1 MCGIIGGYNIDNID
15 ASLYSIIHRGR
26 DASGVAQV
34 GSVSFGHVRLS
45 IIDVSSL
52 SNQPFV
58 VGDTTLVF
66 NGTIW
71 NYQDVRE
78 YLIKE
83 YGVTF
88 KTTGDVEVITNL
100 IDREDYHGLNR
111 LQGMFAV
118 AWTKGNDDI
127 HLARDRFGEVPL
139 HYSLL
144 DASIFPEFYF
154 CSEIKGL
161 LSLGVNMQ
169 NIKMLRPGGYLKV
182 VNNEKIVDTLWYDI
196 DENIKFLD
204 YDNRDIASDTIRS
217 LVERGSVE
225 RTVSDVPVCTLLS
238 GGIDS
243 SAITYHVSKE
253 IPDLV
258 SYIAVFDEKSRDLRC
273 AREVAEM
280 LDIDLI
286 EVKVQPPT
294 VSDIEGIINTI
305 EMKYKAQ
312 IEISWGCIKLAE
324 RISSDGFKVVL
335 SGEGSDE
342 LWASYG
348 MDYHGIETHGWTEYR
363 KNKFGSQERKNFA
376 RVNKIFMK
384 YGIESRLPF
393 LNTELVET
401 ALGMKQDM
409 VWNGKRNP
417 KAVLQSGY
425 KSVLPDEITTR
436 QKVAFQDGM
445 GIKNEFE
452 RVLDKPPI
460 IWYKER
466 YDKTFNI

>member
-1 MCGIIGGYNIDNID
+1 MCGIVGGYDISDVENT
-15 ASLYSIIHRGR
+15 LKSIVHRGR

-161 LSLGVNMQ
+161 LSLGVNMK

-243 SAITYHVSKE
+243 SAITYHVVKE

-258 SYIAVFDEKSRDLRC
+258 
-273 AREVAEM
+273 
-280 LDIDLI
+280 
-286 EVKVQPPT
+286 
-294 VSDIEGIINTI
+294 
-305 EMKYKAQ
+305 
-312 IEISWGCIKLAE
+312 
-324 RISSDGFKVVL
+324 
-335 SGEGSDE
+335 
-342 LWASYG
+342 
-348 MDYHGIETHGWTEYR
+348 
-363 KNKFGSQERKNFA
+363 
-376 RVNKIFMK
+376 
-384 YGIESRLPF
+384 
-393 LNTELVET
+393 
-401 ALGMKQDM
+401 
-409 VWNGKRNP
+409 
-417 KAVLQSGY
+417 
-425 KSVLPDEITTR
+425 
-436 QKVAFQDGM
+436 
-445 GIKNEFE
+445 
-452 RVLDKPPI
+452 
-460 IWYKER
+460 
-466 YDKTFNI
+466 